1 MAIKKS
7 KLNELGRRLKI
18 ELAKR
23 DIQFTE
29 FAKMLGTSRPYL
41 WTIMHRQDFND
52 ITKRKWELMI
62 ADGLRRF
69 DESEGGISA

>member
-1 MAIKKS
+1 MRKTKA
-7 KLNELGRRLKI
+7 LNDIGKMLKI
-18 ELAKR
+18 ELCKR
-23 DIQFTE
+23 DLEYTE
-29 FAKMLGTSRPYL
+29 FAKIIGTSRPDL
-41 WTIMHRQDFND
+41 WTVMHRQDFND